1 MGFLRNS
8 YQNIH
13 EAKMIGK
20 AVYAL
25 LVVLALF
32 LLSCCK
38 GTKQEENPGEMARNF
53 VQCMVEEK
61 FDDCV
66 NMMASSD
73 SASVAYKDN
82 MRTLFKQ
89 KVFSKRQTCGKLEKV
104 EILQTDGNKERGYAN
119 VFLRLAYKDS
129 TVENIVIPVVWVHD
143 QWYIR

>member
-1 MGFLRNS
+1 
-8 YQNIH
+8 
-13 EAKMIGK
+13 MIGK
-20 AVYAL
+20 AENVL
-25 LVVLALF
+25 LVVLALILF
-32 LLSCCK
+32 CRCG
-38 GTKQEENPGEMARNF
+38 GTKKEENPGEMARNF

-61 FDDCV
+61 FDDCI

-129 TVENIVIPVVWVHD
+129 TAENIVIPVVWVHD
-143 QWYIR
+143 RWYIR